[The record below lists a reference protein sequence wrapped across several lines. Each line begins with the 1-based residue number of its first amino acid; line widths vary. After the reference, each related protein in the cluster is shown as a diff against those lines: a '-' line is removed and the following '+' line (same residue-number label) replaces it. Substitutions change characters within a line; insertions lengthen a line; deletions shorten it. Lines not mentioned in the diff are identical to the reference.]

1 MTEINFF
8 QFHKKYG
15 VVYLYYEENFKML
28 CACINQY
35 GNKQNTKRIFK
46 NYWIGKFFWP
56 HLTLAMHA
64 WQRVSH
70 TYVSKDVC
78 TTKG

>member
-46 NYWIGKFFWP
+46 KFLKTIELENSFDRTQ
-56 HLTLAMHA
+56 H
-64 WQRVSH
+64 
-70 TYVSKDVC
+70 
-78 TTKG
+78 